1 MDNNHLMEYEVFKK
15 VNSLRE
21 HHDDT
26 YINYADEEQTTNGKK
41 FTIRNKIKKNLT
53 GFIEEVID
61 FFSNTDIF
69 LHDVTSKWQAA
80 IYSNMVLKLQSQTL
94 ILVVDYSMNVS
105 HLTKKRLQAHWWAHQ
120 QSTLFPV
127 VAYFLD
133 VSIILFKQ

>member
-1 MDNNHLMEYEVFKK
+1 MDNNHLIEYEVFKK
-15 VNSLRE
+15 VNSLRD

-26 YINYADEEQTTNGKK
+26 YTHYDDQDQTTNGKK
-41 FTIRNKIKKNLT
+41 ITIRKKLKKNLA
-53 GFIEEVID
+53 GFIEEVLD
-61 FFSNTDIF
+61 YFSNTEFF

-80 IYSNMVLKLQSQTL
+80 IYSNMVLKLQSRTL

-133 VSIILFKQ
+133 VSIILFKK

>member
-1 MDNNHLMEYEVFKK
+1 M
-15 VNSLRE
+15 
-21 HHDDT
+21 
-26 YINYADEEQTTNGKK
+26 A
-41 FTIRNKIKKNLT
+41 

-61 FFSNTDIF
+61 HFTNTEIF

-80 IYSNMVLKLQSQTL
+80 IYSSMVLKLQSQTL

-133 VSIILFKQ
+133 VSLLVFKQCTGLFSLCYVIFCFYDNYTFQKHDEDATSTKLWLKEYTFFRMT